1 VLYFC
6 QSMASKKLQ
15 KKLVEDTGLSVLIA
29 CLVVIVAAPFYV
41 YAVSDLSNGTVDL
54 GGINTSLR
62 AVKDSL
68 EVVRER
74 VDMLNSKLDTLSS
87 RLETVYSAESDP
99 VTSMPGVAEC
109 LDACRKTTASC
120 FSMTLPTSFNTSSN
134 FAAVQ
139 GLALPAKYLTAPTN
153 IIQAP
158 TTVSS
163 GGFGQF
169 NTCQTRVEACANTCR
184 SFANTLAC
192 DTTCAIQ
199 LGACVKGAL
208 SDRQAEAACRAANLR
223 CLTSVCPRTVPGAR
237 REAAPN
243 ADSPDIC
250 RSQCLRFYA
259 VCRQANRLSS
269 SGLTE
274 CDQIKKYCDELACA
288 VAPAATG
295 QAQPQPPAQNIVCE
309 NNCTSVFLLCRDNAA
324 GNGQALELC
333 NSNYGDCRNQ
343 CLIQSGGGFNQET
356 TTSTAS
362 TTQIFA
368 PQSINQI
375 QTATNTSAAAPI
387 R

>member
-1 VLYFC
+1 
-6 QSMASKKLQ
+6 MASKKLQ

-41 YAVSDLSNGTVDL
+41 YAVSDLSTGTVDL

-62 AVKDSL
+62 TVKESL
-68 EVVRER
+68 EDVRGR
-74 VDMLNSKLDTLSS
+74 IDMLNLKLDTLSS

-134 FAAVQ
+134 FAAVR
-139 GLALPAKYLTAPTN
+139 
-153 IIQAP
+153 
-158 TTVSS
+158 
-163 GGFGQF
+163 GFGQF
-169 NTCQTRVEACANTCR
+169 NACQTRVEACANTCR
-184 SFANTLAC
+184 SFVNTLSC
-192 DTTCAIQ
+192 DTICAIQ

-288 VAPAATG
+288 AAPAATG

-343 CLIQSGGGFNQET
+343 CLIQSGGGFNQAT
-356 TTSTAS
+356 TTPIAS